1 MSKASKALKI
11 EKKAANK
18 EAKAEKKA
26 DNKAAKVEKKADNKA
41 AKVEKKAD
49 NKEAKAEKKADNKA
63 AKVEAKQLKIAAPG
77 VTTTASMASMPV
89 GSLAENQASSAPRA
103 NISEADRIA
112 NRLLKQKANSMSK
125 KAAVGRNKFV
135 IKKAGY

>member
-18 EAKAEKKA
+18 EAKAETKA
-26 DNKAAKVEKKADNKA
+26 ANKAAKVETKA
-41 AKVEKKAD
+41 A
-49 NKEAKAEKKADNKA
+49 NKEAKAGKTADNKA
-63 AKVEAKQLKIAAPG
+63 AKVEAKQLKIATPG
-77 VTTTASMASMPV
+77 VTTTASMESMPV